1 MNISFGIKIIIMK
14 RYQLVLVLLLH
25 FSSLYSQDTINEME
39 IIQKVNRQ
47 VNQSRSI
54 KNLNSKRSECE
65 MVVKELVKK
74 EKDTEVLK
82 EQYNQTADAF
92 NEYIEMRISDIRE
105 IESYGGFVESIFLTK
120 NRKNKYD
127 KLLSIANQNQ
137 MAFLNNSLTS
147 LSIDRG
153 LISLFVDS
161 FISIFPA
168 VSGAVSGVENIALSR
183 TKEIIIEKLEVAR
196 FRTWDEIIFPD

>member
-1 MNISFGIKIIIMK
+1 MK
-14 RYQLVLVLLLH
+14 RYPLVLVLILH
-25 FSSLYSQDTINEME
+25 FSSLYSQDTINELE
-39 IIQKVNRQ
+39 YIQEVKRQ
-47 VNQSRSI
+47 LNQSRSI

-65 MVVKELVKK
+65 MIVKELVKK
-74 EKDTEVLK
+74 EKDTEVLE

-92 NEYIEMRISDIRE
+92 NEYIEMRISDISE

-161 FISIFPA
+161 FISIFPV

-196 FRTWDEIIFPD
+196 FRTWDEIIFPE

>member
-1 MNISFGIKIIIMK
+1 MK
-14 RYQLVLVLLLH
+14 RYPFVLVLFLH
-25 FSSLYSQDTINEME
+25 FYPLYSQDTINEME

-65 MVVKELVKK
+65 KIVKELVKK

-92 NEYIEMRISDIRE
+92 NEYIEMRISDISE

-127 KLLSIANQNQ
+127 KMLGIANQNQ

-161 FISIFPA
+161 FISIFPV

-196 FRTWDEIIFPD
+196 FRTWDEIIFPE

>member
-1 MNISFGIKIIIMK
+1 MK
-14 RYQLVLVLLLH
+14 RYPLVLVLLLH

-39 IIQKVNRQ
+39 YTQEVRRQ
-47 VNQSRSI
+47 LNQSRSI

-65 MVVKELVKK
+65 IIVKELVKK

-92 NEYIEMRISDIRE
+92 NEYIEMRISDISE

-127 KLLSIANQNQ
+127 KMLNIANQKQ
-137 MAFLNNSLTS
+137 LTFLNNARDS
-147 LSIDRG
+147 LSIDSG
-153 LISLFVDS
+153 IISLFVDS
-161 FISIFPA
+161 FISIFPK

-196 FRTWDEIIFPD
+196 FRTWDEIIFPE

>member
-1 MNISFGIKIIIMK
+1 MK
-14 RYQLVLVLLLH
+14 RYPLVLALLLH
-25 FSSLYSQDTINEME
+25 FFSLYSQDTINEME

-65 MVVKELVKK
+65 MIVKELVKK

-168 VSGAVSGVENIALSR
+168 VSGAVSGIENIALSR

-196 FRTWDEIIFPD
+196 FRTWDEIIFSE

>member
-1 MNISFGIKIIIMK
+1 MI
-14 RYQLVLVLLLH
+14 
-25 FSSLYSQDTINEME
+25 
-39 IIQKVNRQ
+39 
-47 VNQSRSI
+47 
-54 KNLNSKRSECE
+54 
-65 MVVKELVKK
+65 VKELVKK
-74 EKDTEVLK
+74 EKDTEVLE

-92 NEYIEMRISDIRE
+92 NEYIEMRISDISE

-161 FISIFPA
+161 FISIFPV

-196 FRTWDEIIFPD
+196 FRTWDEIIFPE

>member
-1 MNISFGIKIIIMK
+1 MK
-14 RYQLVLVLLLH
+14 RYPLVLVIILH
-25 FSSLYSQDTINEME
+25 FSSLYSQDTINELE
-39 IIQKVNRQ
+39 YIQEVKRQ
-47 VNQSRSI
+47 LNQSRSI

-65 MVVKELVKK
+65 MIVKELVKK
-74 EKDTEVLK
+74 EKDTEVLE

-92 NEYIEMRISDIRE
+92 NEYIEMRISDISE

-161 FISIFPA
+161 FISIFPV

-196 FRTWDEIIFPD
+196 FRTWDEIIFPE

>member
-1 MNISFGIKIIIMK
+1 MK
-14 RYQLVLVLLLH
+14 RYPLVLVLFLH
-25 FSSLYSQDTINEME
+25 FYPLYSQDTINEME

-65 MVVKELVKK
+65 KIVKELVKK

-92 NEYIEMRISDIRE
+92 NEYIEMRISDISE

-161 FISIFPA
+161 FISIFPV

-196 FRTWDEIIFPD
+196 FRTWDEIIFPE